1 MYAASGRIVESIS
14 CIGTP
19 VIHDPST
26 SWWCLSLLPRPPCVM
41 GKYCKYVGSLY
52 FMPAGAAPTTRN
64 AWMARCAHWAHPCP
78 SSVACIP
85 QVRPPPNVN
94 PCQLIF
100 AFPVA
105 LSSSSTRALCV
116 FYAARRRRGRG
127 EVEGLPFSG
136 WWGALLS
143 RPAIPDLI
151 GFLLYFATPTLWRPH
166 TRKTGI
172 LGLGMG
178 DEAPRV
184 TQDKP
189 QLNAALTR

>member
-1 MYAASGRIVESIS
+1 M
-14 CIGTP
+14 
-19 VIHDPST
+19 
-26 SWWCLSLLPRPPCVM
+26 
-41 GKYCKYVGSLY
+41 
-52 FMPAGAAPTTRN
+52 
-64 AWMARCAHWAHPCP
+64 
-78 SSVACIP
+78 
-85 QVRPPPNVN
+85 RPPPNVN

-116 FYAARRRRGRG
+116 FYSARRRRGRG

-151 GFLLYFATPTLWRPH
+151 GLLLYLATPTLWRPR
-166 TRKTGI
+166 TRKTGEI
-172 LGLGMG
+172 GLGMG

-189 QLNAALTR
+189 QLNAALTRQGQAVNTHNSRGLDMDRWRGTSNWEDNTNVEPKVY

>member
-41 GKYCKYVGSLY
+41 GKYCKY
-52 FMPAGAAPTTRN
+52 AGAFVLY
-64 AWMARCAHWAHPCP
+64 ARRRCSDDSERMDGTLRSLGSPVP
-78 SSVACIP
+78 SSVACIL

-116 FYAARRRRGRG
+116 FYSARRRRGRG